1 MSTRMRPAVF
11 VDTSA
16 YLAVLKRDDD
26 HHREALAVVE
36 SLTRQRAVL
45 FTSNFVIAETH
56 AMLLRYLGHEPA
68 RAFLQEMDDSRATVV
83 VRAEATDEVAARSI
97 IYRYADKDFS
107 LTDAISFAI
116 MARLGLSQAFT
127 FDKHFEQYGWRVLHP

>member
-1 MSTRMRPAVF
+1 MRSAVF

-26 HHREALAVVE
+26 HHREALAFVE

-56 AMLLRYLGHEPA
+56 AMVLRYLGHEAA
-68 RAFLQEMDDSRATVV
+68 RSFLQEVDDSRATVV
-83 VRAEATDEVAARSI
+83 VRTEATDEVAARSI

-127 FDKHFEQYGWRVLHP
+127 FDNHFEQYGWRVLHA

>member
-1 MSTRMRPAVF
+1 MRPAVF
-11 VDTSA
+11 IDTSA
-16 YLAVLKRDDD
+16 YLAVLKRDDY

-36 SLTRQRAVL
+36 SLTRQRAAL

-56 AMLLRYLGHEPA
+56 AILLRYLGHEPA
-68 RAFLQEMDDSRATVV
+68 RTYLQQMDDSRATVI
-83 VRAEATDEVAARSI
+83 VRAEAADEAAARSI

-116 MARLGLSQAFT
+116 MARLGLGQAFT
-127 FDKHFEQYGWRVLHP
+127 YDKHFEQYGWRVLHA